1 MAAQPDPPNPVAAI
15 PDATGVRIVNGLAV
29 IALLY
34 FGREVLIPITLA
46 LILGLL
52 IAPLVRQIRRLGLGP
67 VASVLLGVAAVT
79 ALLLGLAAI
88 LGSQVAD
95 IVGRLPQY
103 AETIS
108 AKLQLL
114 QSVTL
119 SRLELMQGQA
129 SRLFGGLAGAS
140 QAGSV
145 LPVEIHERAATPM
158 QVISQLF
165 ATIWGPLGTGAIV
178 LVVLVFVLLEHES
191 LRDRFIRL
199 TGGADLRGTTSAL
212 NDASERLSRYFVSQ
226 FAVNAGVGTAIGLGL
241 GVIGLPNGV
250 LWAVLAAVLR
260 FIPYIGVWIAALCA
274 GVLAA
279 AVDPGWTL
287 VLATLGL
294 FGTVEL
300 IAGQAIEPYLYGHS
314 TGLSPLSVVIAA
326 IFWSWIWGPVGL
338 LVSTPLTLCLV
349 VAGRHTKALAF
360 VDVLLGDTPALSLSQ
375 RFYQRALSGDA
386 DEIIATAR
394 EFLKRKSFARYCD
407 EIVLPAMELAA
418 VDLEAGRIG
427 LPQRQIVGAAV
438 TRVIEALGPRT
449 RTRAARRR
457 GTSVLEAHSL
467 GLRLRQRREELLG
480 PWQGPVVVA
489 PGSVV
494 LCLGLGSL
502 REDLVTEL
510 LVRVLRALDID
521 ARHLSENDLT
531 APPPENSSRDS
542 IAMVFIVSDLRGGAD
557 HERRGV
563 LAARIRREFPAA
575 TLVAMV
581 PQVPVADAEQEAL
594 VKGLDQLA
602 RNFEAAAQLALDLHA
617 LPTSERPT
625 MNRPVP

>member
-1 MAAQPDPPNPVAAI
+1 
-15 PDATGVRIVNGLAV
+15 
-29 IALLY
+29 
-34 FGREVLIPITLA
+34 
-46 LILGLL
+46 
-52 IAPLVRQIRRLGLGP
+52 
-67 VASVLLGVAAVT
+67 
-79 ALLLGLAAI
+79 
-88 LGSQVAD
+88 
-95 IVGRLPQY
+95 
-103 AETIS
+103 
-108 AKLQLL
+108 
-114 QSVTL
+114 
-119 SRLELMQGQA
+119 
-129 SRLFGGLAGAS
+129 
-140 QAGSV
+140 
-145 LPVEIHERAATPM
+145 
-158 QVISQLF
+158 
-165 ATIWGPLGTGAIV
+165 
-178 LVVLVFVLLEHES
+178 
-191 LRDRFIRL
+191 
-199 TGGADLRGTTSAL
+199 
-212 NDASERLSRYFVSQ
+212 
-226 FAVNAGVGTAIGLGL
+226 VGTAIGLGL
-241 GVIGLPNGV
+241 GAIGLPNGV
-250 LWAVLAAVLR
+250 LWAVLTAVLR
-260 FIPYIGVWIAALCA
+260 FIPYIGIWIAALFA

-294 FGTVEL
+294 YAIVEL

-407 EIVLPAMELAA
+407 EILLPAMEMAA
-418 VDLEAGRIG
+418 IDLEGGRIG
-427 LPQRQIVGAAV
+427 VAQRQIVGAAV

-457 GTSVLEAHSL
+457 GNSVLEAHSV
-467 GLRLRQRREELLG
+467 GLRLRQRREDLLG

-510 LVRVLRALDID
+510 LVRVLRSLDID
-521 ARHLSENDLT
+521 ARHLSEKDLS

-542 IAMVFIVSDLRGGAD
+542 IAMVFIVSDLRAEAD
-557 HERRGV
+557 LERRSA
-563 LAARIRREFPAA
+563 LAARIRRDFPAA

-581 PQVPVADAEQEAL
+581 PEGPLADTEREAL
-594 VKGLDQLA
+594 VEGLDRLA
-602 RNFEAAAQLALDLHA
+602 QNFEAAAQLALERYA
-617 LPTSERPT
+617 LPTSDRPS
-625 MNRPVP
+625 MNGPAP